1 MLILGIETATDRVG
15 AALVDHVGVLAE
27 THLLGGRRHAEAL
40 GPTIEFLMAQ
50 ADRRPQDLAAIA
62 VDVGPGL
69 FTGLRVGLAH
79 GKAMAHALA
88 IPMLGVPSLDLVAF
102 PLRYGDK
109 RVVSVIDARRGEVYW
124 ATYWPVPGGVQREGE
139 HRIGAPEQLVSE
151 LTADPADTLLVGD
164 GAPLRQRFRWHRS
177 RGICRSCPVSAFGL
191 IVGAVG
197 APPGDARGV
206 CGSTRNRAPLPSQ
219 AGRRDQLGHAQRP
232 GVVGTATMTRPV
244 STSSAVTPVC

>member
-79 GKAMAHALA
+79 GKAMAHALD

-164 GAPLRQRFRWHRS
+164 GAHRYDNVFGGIDHVEFADPALSRPSASSLVQLAHPQAMREEFVDQHEIEPLYLRR
-177 RGICRSCPVSAFGL
+177 P
-191 IVGAVG
+191 
-197 APPGDARGV
+197 DAEINWV
-206 CGSTRNRAPLPSQ
+206 TRN
-219 AGRRDQLGHAQRP
+219 DQG
-232 GVVGTATMTRPV
+232 
-244 STSSAVTPVC
+244 

>member
-124 ATYWPVPGGVQREGE
+124 ATYWPVPGGV
-139 HRIGAPEQLVSE
+139 
-151 LTADPADTLLVGD
+151 
-164 GAPLRQRFRWHRS
+164 
-177 RGICRSCPVSAFGL
+177 
-191 IVGAVG
+191 
-197 APPGDARGV
+197 
-206 CGSTRNRAPLPSQ
+206 
-219 AGRRDQLGHAQRP
+219 
-232 GVVGTATMTRPV
+232 
-244 STSSAVTPVC
+244 